1 MKTGNLSNII
11 NTEQT
16 VRYLIKYM
24 LNDYLFQYKEAGM
37 EEEKD
42 FKFDKRAEYYDESFY
57 TEY

>member
-1 MKTGNLSNII
+1 MSNII

-16 VRYLIKYM
+16 VRYLIKCM